1 MKGNFVNNSIASGTT
16 GSQQLCESGAGE
28 TLRFGKIVR
37 SPIVAWGFDTATAK
51 LTPIPFAA
59 GGYGRFVENEP
70 NSTWQFVQALPGT
83 YQVSYLVEPKHW
95 KAFGDRA
102 QELRQTAGALF
113 LGVEHAGDDATD
125 AGGCGMS
132 WLDLALRY
140 ESECGP
146 EQ

>member
-1 MKGNFVNNSIASGTT
+1 MKGNFVKNSIPSDPTAVKQNCRSRAS
-16 GSQQLCESGAGE
+16 E

-51 LTPIPFAA
+51 LTPIPFAT

-95 KAFGDRA
+95 KAFSDRA
-102 QELRQTAGALF
+102 QELRQSAGALF

-125 AGGCGMS
+125 AEGCGMS

-140 ESECGP
+140 ESECEP